1 MKRSRIDEDR
11 FSALV
16 AKKNFEKMR
25 GIWRKR
31 SHFARSHPGLCI
43 VFGQVTQIKPAEH
56 QHCLSFHA

>member
-25 GIWRKR
+25 GILGESDLISPVR
-31 SHFARSHPGLCI
+31 
-43 VFGQVTQIKPAEH
+43 TQA
-56 QHCLSFHA
+56 SA